1 MATTQQGFIRHTA
14 FVGLATLSLAAL
26 PVMALAQGAANYP
39 SKPVRVVVP
48 LAPGGPV
55 DSFGRFYA
63 NFLEKKYKQPVVV
76 ENKTGAGQVVG
87 ANYAI
92 QQPADGYTLLV
103 GSNSLAWESL
113 INKEVPFNSTRDI
126 VPFGAFA
133 GSGMFVQIHPSL
145 PVNTLAEF
153 VAWVR
158 ANPGKLN
165 LGTASVPL
173 AAFEAMRDKLGL
185 QWTAVNYKGGTPAE
199 AAVLGGEVQ
208 AYFGDIKGVYQMRN
222 GKLRVLAYS
231 GATRHP
237 SAPEIP
243 TVAES
248 NIGYPEMNYQ
258 IWLGMYAAPGV
269 PEDIVS
275 KLNADILEMNN
286 QPDIQA
292 RYKAMGWLPMTM
304 SVSDVRKDTAR
315 ANKEVADL
323 LAKGV
328 KLR

>member
-1 MATTQQGFIRHTA
+1 MATMQQGFVRYTA
-14 FVGLATLSLAAL
+14 FIGLAALSLATL
-26 PVMALAQGAANYP
+26 PVSALAQGAANYP
-39 SKPVRVVVP
+39 SKPVRIVVP

-55 DSFGRFYA
+55 DSFGRLYA

-113 INKEVPFNSTRDI
+113 INKEVPFNSTKDI
-126 VPFGAFA
+126 QPFGAFA
-133 GSGMFVQIHPSL
+133 GSGMFVQINPSL
-145 PVNTLAEF
+145 PVNTLQEF
-153 VAWVR
+153 IAWVR

-208 AYFGDIKGVYQMRN
+208 AYFGDVKGVYQMRA

-237 SAPEIP
+237 AAPEIP

-258 IWLGMYAAPGV
+258 IWLGMYAAPAV
-269 PEDIVS
+269 PEDIVT
-275 KLNADILEMNN
+275 KLNADIIEMNN

-304 SVSDVRKDTAR
+304 SVSDVRKDSAK